1 MRSPFAGA
9 VAQRLVSVGDYVTR
23 GMKVA
28 VVVRVNPLRV
38 QLTVPEQ
45 FVAAVSAGSPVSFE
59 VDAYPGRKFEGK
71 VRYVSPALQAEQ
83 RALTIEAIVPNAS
96 GDLKPGFFATAR
108 IEQPAKTLGIVIP
121 AAAVQTTSGTSRV
134 FIVNGDRVEER
145 FVTTGQAVGDLIDV
159 TKGLKAGERV
169 ATANVA
175 QLADGMKVS

>member
-1 MRSPFAGA
+1 
-9 VAQRLVSVGDYVTR
+9 VSTGDYVTR
-23 GMKVA
+23 GTKVA

-38 QLTVPEQ
+38 QMTVPEQ
-45 FVAAVSAGSPVSFE
+45 FVSAVGVGQRAMFV
-59 VDAYPGRKFEGK
+59 VDAYPGREFAGTVK
-71 VRYVSPALQAEQ
+71 YVAPALQADQ
-83 RALTIEAIVPNAS
+83 RALTIEAVVPNPR
-96 GDLKPGFFATAR
+96 GELKPGLFATAR

-145 FVTTGQAVGDLIDV
+145 IVTTGQAVGDLIEV